1 MEIIASVGIVA
12 WVGISILVV
21 CLTIAPLVIWR
32 NSTQTNKF
40 LLALIEEVRATNEIL
55 AKMEA
60 RAANEKKKKAKPK
73 AESFSMDR
81 EEPKKTEEKAEDSP
95 FDFKLT

>member
-1 MEIIASVGIVA
+1 MEMIASVGLVA
-12 WVGISILVV
+12 WVGISVLIV

-32 NSTQTNKF
+32 NTTQTNKF

-55 AKMEA
+55 AKMET
-60 RAANEKKKKAKPK
+60 RAASEKKKKAKAK
-73 AESFSMDR
+73 VDSFSMNR
-81 EEPKKTEEKAEDSP
+81 EEPEAPEEKTEESP